1 MRSGALTPA
10 LSHGERENTGAIS
23 LIFHPEKG
31 TFSPSFQRGHASIM
45 PIIQS
50 VERALQILDLFN
62 EQATELKITDISK
75 LMGLSKSTLHSLL
88 KTLQLHGYIDQNP
101 ENGKYRLGMKL
112 VERGHFVV
120 GSIDIRQKAKGWLTE
135 LSQRTGQTT
144 HLGILDGRE
153 GVYIEKIEGKLAAI
167 AYSRIGRRLP
177 VHATAIGKVLIA
189 WLGEAELNTLLEGY
203 QYTTYTPS
211 TLASREALMAALAQT
226 REQGYALDSEE
237 NEQGVRCVAVPVWN
251 HESRVIAAL
260 SLSTLTSRVDDA
272 ELANFR
278 EELQQAGLALSRALG
293 YAGS

>member
-1 MRSGALTPA
+1 
-10 LSHGERENTGAIS
+10 
-23 LIFHPEKG
+23 
-31 TFSPSFQRGHASIM
+31 M

-62 EQATELKITDISK
+62 EQATELKITEISK
-75 LMGLSKSTLHSLL
+75 QMGLSKSTLHSLL
-88 KTLQLHGYIDQNP
+88 KTLRLHGYIDQNP
-101 ENGKYRLGMKL
+101 ENDKYRLGMKL

-120 GSIDIRQKAKGWLTE
+120 GSMDIRQKAKGWLTE
-135 LSQRTGQTT
+135 LSRHTGQTT

-189 WLGEAELNTLLEGY
+189 WLSEAELTALLEDY
-203 QYTTYTPS
+203 QYTAFTPS
-211 TLASREALMAALAQT
+211 TLTTREALLAALAQT
-226 REQGYALDSEE
+226 RAQGYALDSEE

-260 SLSTLTSRVDDA
+260 SLSTLTARVD
-272 ELANFR
+272 E
-278 EELQQAGLALSRALG
+278 EELTRYRLLLEEAGLQLSRSLG
-293 YAGS
+293 YPARG

>member
-1 MRSGALTPA
+1 
-10 LSHGERENTGAIS
+10 
-23 LIFHPEKG
+23 
-31 TFSPSFQRGHASIM
+31 M

-189 WLGEAELNTLLEGY
+189 WLGETELNALLEGY
-203 QYTTYTPS
+203 QYTTFTPA
-211 TLASREALMAALAQT
+211 TLSSREALISALAQT

-278 EELQQAGLALSRALG
+278 EQLQQAGLALSRALG
-293 YAGS
+293 YPA

>member
-1 MRSGALTPA
+1 
-10 LSHGERENTGAIS
+10 
-23 LIFHPEKG
+23 
-31 TFSPSFQRGHASIM
+31 M
-45 PIIQS
+45 PLIQS

-62 EQATELKITDISK
+62 DQAKELKITDISK
-75 LMGLSKSTLHSLL
+75 QMGLSKSTLHSLL

-101 ENGKYRLGMKL
+101 ENGKYRLGLKL

-120 GSIDIRQKAKGWLTE
+120 GSIDIRQTAKGWLTE

-189 WLGEAELNTLLEGY
+189 WLSASELDALLEGY
-203 QYTTYTPS
+203 HYTAFTAA
-211 TLASREALMAALAQT
+211 TLTSRPALQAALTQT
-226 REQGYALDSEE
+226 RAQGYALDSEE

-251 HESRVIAAL
+251 HESRVVAAL
-260 SLSTLTSRVDDA
+260 SLSTLTSRVDDDA
-272 ELANFR
+272 LTQYR
-278 EELQQAGLALSRALG
+278 LQLQEAGLQLSRALG
-293 YAGS
+293 YPGRG

>member
-1 MRSGALTPA
+1 
-10 LSHGERENTGAIS
+10 
-23 LIFHPEKG
+23 
-31 TFSPSFQRGHASIM
+31 M

-135 LSQRTGQTT
+135 LSRRTGQTT

-189 WLGEAELNTLLEGY
+189 WLGEAELNACWRAIS
-203 QYTTYTPS
+203 TPPLPLPPS
-211 TLASREALMAALAQT
+211 PLAK
-226 REQGYALDSEE
+226 
-237 NEQGVRCVAVPVWN
+237 P
-251 HESRVIAAL
+251 
-260 SLSTLTSRVDDA
+260 
-272 ELANFR
+272 
-278 EELQQAGLALSRALG
+278 
-293 YAGS
+293 

>member
-1 MRSGALTPA
+1 
-10 LSHGERENTGAIS
+10 
-23 LIFHPEKG
+23 
-31 TFSPSFQRGHASIM
+31 M

-101 ENGKYRLGMKL
+101 ENGKYRPGMKL

-120 GSIDIRQKAKGWLTE
+120 GSIDIRQKAKGWLME
-135 LSQRTGQTT
+135 LSRLTGQTT

-189 WLGEAELNTLLEGY
+189 WLGEPELNALLEGY

-272 ELANFR
+272 GLADFR
-278 EELQQAGLALSRALG
+278 EQLQQAGLQLSRALG
-293 YAGS
+293 YPA

>member
-1 MRSGALTPA
+1 
-10 LSHGERENTGAIS
+10 
-23 LIFHPEKG
+23 
-31 TFSPSFQRGHASIM
+31 M

-50 VERALQILDLFN
+50 VERALTILDLFN

-75 LMGLSKSTLHSLL
+75 QMGLSKSTLHSLL

-112 VERGHFVV
+112 VERGNFVV
-120 GSIDIRQKAKGWLTE
+120 GTIDIRQKAKSWLTE
-135 LSQRTGQTT
+135 LSQHTGQTT

-177 VHATAIGKVLIA
+177 IHATAIGKVLVA
-189 WLGEAELNTLLEGY
+189 WLSEAERQPLLEGY
-203 QYTTYTPS
+203 QYTAFTPA
-211 TLASREALMAALAQT
+211 TITSREALLAALAQT
-226 REQGYALDSEE
+226 RANGYALDSEE

-260 SLSTLTSRVDDA
+260 SLSTLTSRVDDD
-272 ELANFR
+272 ELARFR
-278 EELQQAGLALSRALG
+278 ALLETAGRQLSVALG
-293 YAGS
+293 YPA

>member
-1 MRSGALTPA
+1 
-10 LSHGERENTGAIS
+10 
-23 LIFHPEKG
+23 
-31 TFSPSFQRGHASIM
+31 M

-50 VERALQILDLFN
+50 VERALTILDLFN
-62 EQATELKITDISK
+62 DQAKELKITDISK
-75 LMGLSKSTLHSLL
+75 QMGLSKSTLHSLL

-120 GSIDIRQKAKGWLTE
+120 GSMDIRQKAKGWLTE
-135 LSQRTGQTT
+135 LSQHTGQTT

-153 GVYIEKIEGKLAAI
+153 GVYIEKIEGRLAAI

-189 WLGEAELNTLLEGY
+189 WLSDAKRDPLLDGY
-203 QYTTYTPS
+203 HYTAFTPA
-211 TLASREALMAALAQT
+211 TITSREALLDVLAQT
-226 REQGYALDSEE
+226 RARGYALDSEE

-260 SLSTLTSRVDDA
+260 SLSTLTSRVDDD
-272 ELANFR
+272 ELTR
-278 EELQQAGLALSRALG
+278 YRLQLEEAGRQLSKALG
-293 YAGS
+293 YPA

>member
-1 MRSGALTPA
+1 
-10 LSHGERENTGAIS
+10 
-23 LIFHPEKG
+23 
-31 TFSPSFQRGHASIM
+31 M

-120 GSIDIRQKAKGWLTE
+120 GSMDIRQKAKGWLTD
-135 LSQRTGQTT
+135 LSRRTGQTT

-177 VHATAIGKVLIA
+177 VHSTAIGKVLIA
-189 WLGEAELNTLLEGY
+189 WLGEAELNALLEGY
-203 QYTTYTPS
+203 QYTTFTPS
-211 TLASREALMAALAQT
+211 TLATREALVDALKKT

-278 EELQQAGLALSRALG
+278 EQLQQAGLQLSRALG
-293 YAGS
+293 YPA

>member
-1 MRSGALTPA
+1 
-10 LSHGERENTGAIS
+10 
-23 LIFHPEKG
+23 
-31 TFSPSFQRGHASIM
+31 M

-135 LSQRTGQTT
+135 LSRRTGQTT

-189 WLGEAELNTLLEGY
+189 WLGEPELNALLEGY

-211 TLASREALMAALAQT
+211 TLASREELMAALTLT

-278 EELQQAGLALSRALG
+278 EQLQQAGLQLSRALG
-293 YAGS
+293 YPA

>member
-1 MRSGALTPA
+1 
-10 LSHGERENTGAIS
+10 
-23 LIFHPEKG
+23 
-31 TFSPSFQRGHASIM
+31 M

-50 VERALQILDLFN
+50 VERALQILDLFS

-135 LSQRTGQTT
+135 LSRRTGQTT

-189 WLGEAELNTLLEGY
+189 WLGEPELNALLEGY

-211 TLASREALMAALAQT
+211 TLASREALMSALAQT

-272 ELANFR
+272 GLADFR
-278 EELQQAGLALSRALG
+278 EQLQQAGLQLSRALG
-293 YAGS
+293 YPA

>member
-1 MRSGALTPA
+1 
-10 LSHGERENTGAIS
+10 
-23 LIFHPEKG
+23 
-31 TFSPSFQRGHASIM
+31 M

-120 GSIDIRQKAKGWLTE
+120 GSMDIRQKAKGWLTE
-135 LSQRTGQTT
+135 LSRRTGQTT
-144 HLGILDGRE
+144 HLGILD
-153 GVYIEKIEGKLAAI
+153 
-167 AYSRIGRRLP
+167 
-177 VHATAIGKVLIA
+177 ATAIGKVLIA
-189 WLGEAELNTLLEGY
+189 WLGEPELNALLEGY
-203 QYTTYTPS
+203 QYTTFTPS
-211 TLASREALMAALAQT
+211 TLASREALMSALAQT

-272 ELANFR
+272 ELADFR
-278 EELQQAGLALSRALG
+278 EQLQQAGLQLSRALG
-293 YAGS
+293 YPA

>member
-1 MRSGALTPA
+1 
-10 LSHGERENTGAIS
+10 
-23 LIFHPEKG
+23 
-31 TFSPSFQRGHASIM
+31 
-45 PIIQS
+45 
-50 VERALQILDLFN
+50 
-62 EQATELKITDISK
+62 
-75 LMGLSKSTLHSLL
+75 
-88 KTLQLHGYIDQNP
+88 
-101 ENGKYRLGMKL
+101 MKL

-189 WLGEAELNTLLEGY
+189 WLGEAELNALLEGY

-211 TLASREALMAALAQT
+211 TLASRDALLEALAKT
-226 REQGYALDSEE
+226 REQGYAFDREE

-272 ELANFR
+272 ELACFR
-278 EELQQAGLALSRALG
+278 EQLQQAGLQLSRALG
-293 YAGS
+293 YPA